1 MPIFFNFRF
10 SIWCESEGNEIR
22 SRISRQNTLNG
33 LLGPSGAGKTS
44 LIRCLTGNVPDEHL
58 SIDTEIYLDRNLYD
72 RKDRISLVS
81 FVPQSLNEIV
91 YEQFNVIDILRY
103 AFRFK
108 NPFAKHH
115 EADRFIEEIAKKLLL
130 DSRIFYQKFSK
141 CSGGEQRRIVI
152 AQELMS
158 MESNPPFLIVDEPT
172 SGLDSEAA
180 LLLMQ
185 CLSLLTRNKS
195 MTIIVSIHQPSSE
208 IVELFDHLYVIGKG
222 GVCLFT
228 GPPKNLRSHL
238 KIIIFLLAMALNA
251 IVFTLTTYFVVQIPI
266 DHYEINCFRIVNL
279 FFFTLLIIIY
289 FQSFGILCGTL
300 FSSNAE
306 IAVVVANFILNNL
319 TIVNGLLITL
329 EIMKKPFLVQISNYL
344 GYRYLTDGLLY
355 AFYGIDRCDP
365 QTEHSI
371 MLKRL
376 FIDDSNIYWNIRPA
390 IIIIIIVRLEIYLV
404 TFMKTNPSIVSKLCY
419 RKQNRLKKIQAEI
432 EPIDYSV
439 TRSGDQSVEKNTLDA
454 DNDTPSFKEDKSKK
468 CFEPNNR
475 LLIAW
480 RNLNLFA
487 SDSIYETR
495 DLPQKSHHQFDSKQL
510 ILSDQNGH
518 LRFGTLYA
526 LMGTSGAGK
535 TSLLKTLNGQMK
547 IRLASS
553 TEFHLSRFTPI
564 RTCYITQ
571 DISKHLLPGLTV
583 RQSLIYAAR
592 LKNIN
597 QTIGCDVEKIVSE
610 LMRELD
616 LIDTAETLVQNCSG
630 GQRKRIA
637 LALELTSLKLP
648 NLICIDEPTSGLDS
662 SSALFVAKY
671 LKRLVRYH
679 PYITIVASIHQPS
692 TELLMIFDHCYLLA
706 REGILIYSGRPD
718 SMRSYL
724 EECLEKNDL
733 QCIPIEMLIKYSCY
747 GGNNRKVQ
755 QMSRIINEREK
766 NLEQEIQ
773 TDLVQI
779 LDGIPLNRN
788 RFNLISITILF
799 ERYLNY
805 FLHNRWIEWAIFYTI
820 YISLGIIF
828 RSFFNPSIAE
838 PNGCLSFDDDLI
850 GACFDLSDSKLLEES
865 QIHNSTSYVVSASFF
880 FCFIVSIQTM
890 FTFNYEMEF
899 FANEHRNG
907 WYGCGAFYA
916 VKILFEIL
924 PIFPIVFIFIYIID
938 IYSSIVSNNFFLWNS
953 IILLLAVIS
962 CHAIS
967 HIVAIL
973 TDGRLIIMDQI
984 ATILS
989 IS

>member
-1 MPIFFNFRF
+1 MSILSILFSHQKEINQNQSKKLSTDVLVRQNRNDFDQIAFHLDRKFQSIPKGMPIYSKPF
-10 SIWCESEGNEIR
+10 
-22 SRISRQNTLNG
+22 
-33 LLGPSGAGKTS
+33 
-44 LIRCLTGNVPDEHL
+44 
-58 SIDTEIYLDRNLYD
+58 NLYD
-72 RKDRISLVS
+72 LLIEIHRLFRLIFFLDFRNFFFINFNIICFIILIYLMVNSDMVKPSGCQKL
-81 FVPQSLNEIV
+81 PQFLNETFSITNRSV
-91 YEQFNVIDILRY
+91 QKCQESLRETMLFRTYTSFQLLLLHLKAGNAIGNSALYIINVI
-103 AFRFK
+103 
-108 NPFAKHH
+108 
-115 EADRFIEEIAKKLLL
+115 
-130 DSRIFYQKFSK
+130 RIFRNEHRNGQMNHFI
-141 CSGGEQRRIVI
+141 R
-152 AQELMS
+152 
-158 MESNPPFLIVDEPT
+158 LI
-172 SGLDSEAA
+172 LINF
-180 LLLMQ
+180 
-185 CLSLLTRNKS
+185 LSLFLS
-195 MTIIVSIHQPSSE
+195 
-208 IVELFDHLYVIGKG
+208 LFCSVGWYSVGA
-222 GVCLFT
+222 FFWST
-228 GPPKNLRSHL
+228 Q
-238 KIIIFLLAMALNA
+238 IIFLLAMALNA

-404 TFMKTNPSIVSKLCY
+404 TFMKTNSSIVSKLCY
-419 RKQNRLKKIQAEI
+419 RKKNRLKKIQAEI
-432 EPIDYSV
+432 QPIDYSV

-454 DNDTPSFKEDKSKK
+454 DNNTPSFKEDKSKK

-518 LRFGTLYA
+518 LRFGTLNA

-706 REGILIYSGRPD
+706 RDGILIYSGRPD
-718 SMRSYL
+718 SMRFYL

-733 QCIPIEMLIKYSCY
+733 QCIPVEMLIKYSCY

-820 YISLGIIF
+820 YISLGLIF

-907 WYGCGAFYA
+907 RN
-916 VKILFEIL
+916 
-924 PIFPIVFIFIYIID
+924 D
-938 IYSSIVSNNFFLWNS
+938 
-953 IILLLAVIS
+953 
-962 CHAIS
+962 
-967 HIVAIL
+967 
-973 TDGRLIIMDQI
+973 
-984 ATILS
+984 
-989 IS
+989 